1 MLQKM
6 AIDGGSPV
14 RGGTPIPLAKVI
26 YGYEELQ
33 FIIDVFRQGIFCET
47 YPGAKFTRQFEA
59 EFAELVGIKHA
70 IAFSSGTTAQHA
82 SLAAI
87 NVGPG
92 NEVIVPSL
100 TFASTAYTVV
110 LQNAVPI
117 FADSDL
123 GTFNLDPD
131 DVKKKITHRTKAIV
145 PVHWFGHPAD
155 IDPILQLAKHHNLK
169 VIEDCAH
176 AMGTEYKSR
185 KAGTM
190 GDMAC
195 FSFQETKSL
204 TTGGDGG
211 MLVTNDD
218 ALAERARMVKNHGML
233 PRIHKDKEVF
243 GPYQITTI
251 GNNYRMSELQS
262 AFGLAQLR
270 RFDYFRNRRRE
281 CTEFLDQHLNGID
294 GLILQD
300 RSGDVAESYLY
311 YPVRFDSRR
320 FTRSIGEISAA
331 LLAEGV
337 ENFPELAEASHL
349 QPLFVEKVGYGAV
362 GCPYKCPFYDG
373 DPKYGWGTL
382 PNAERIALELMILP
396 LHPAL
401 TEKDLGEIVT
411 AVTKVRD
418 AYVQ

>member
-14 RGGTPIPLAKVI
+14 RAGTPIPFAKVI
-26 YGYEELQ
+26 FGYEELQ
-33 FIIDVFRQGIFCET
+33 NVIDVFRQGIFCET

-70 IAFSSGTTAQHA
+70 VAFSSGTTAQHA

-92 NEVIVPSL
+92 DEVIVPSL
-100 TFASTAYTVV
+100 TFASTAYTV
-110 LQNAVPI
+110 LIQHAVPI
-117 FADSDL
+117 FGDSNL
-123 GTFNLDPD
+123 GTFNLDPE
-131 DVKKKITHRTKAIV
+131 DVKKKITPRTKAIV

-155 IDPILQLAKHHNLK
+155 IDPIMELANEHDIK

-176 AMGTEYKSR
+176 AIGTEYKSK
-185 KAGTM
+185 KAGTI
-190 GDMAC
+190 GDLAC
-195 FSFQETKSL
+195 FSFQETKFF
-204 TTGGDGG
+204 TTAGDGG
-211 MLVTNDD
+211 MLVTNNDS
-218 ALAERARMVKNHGML
+218 LAARARMVKTHGML
-233 PRIHKDKEVF
+233 PRVHSEKEAF

-251 GNNYRMSELQS
+251 GNNYRISELQS
-262 AFGLAQLR
+262 AFGLAQLKR
-270 RFDYFRNRRRE
+270 INSFRNRRKE
-281 CTEFLDQHLNGID
+281 CTEFLDEYLRGID

-311 YPVRFDSRR
+311 YPVRFDSS
-320 FTRSIGEISAA
+320 RSKKTISEISAA

-337 ENFPELAEASHL
+337 ENLPEFMEVTHL
-349 QPLFVEKVGYGAV
+349 QPLFVEKVGYGTV

-373 DPKYGWGTL
+373 DPKYGYGTL
-382 PNAERIALELMILP
+382 PNAERLAKELMLLP

-401 TEKDLGEIVT
+401 TDKDLHDIVT
-411 AVTKVRD
+411 ALIKVCG
-418 AYVQ
+418 AYLQ